1 MSKLSRNTE
10 RAISLITVDKS
21 DPLLYWPAYLQGGTR
36 LTPDGVATRN
46 PPTEKEQ
53 LERIVE
59 ADPLGFLL
67 ALMNGQPVP
76 VLHRNNLHDEWTT
89 AQEGNPQTSA
99 TPSPEPPRWITRAE
113 VANIGMRRDIAQHLL
128 TKLVPTKSRI
138 ERDRKKPGKK
148 DSGIFDKVMSHVSE
162 ERSSPDAKRAAPAK
176 TDLEVGLRDGTD

>member
-21 DPLLYWPAYLQGGTR
+21 DPLLYWPSYLQGGTR

-46 PPTEKEQ
+46 PPTEAEQ
-53 LERIVE
+53 IARIVE

-76 VLHRNNLHDEWTT
+76 VLHRNNLHDTWIE
-89 AQEGNPQTSA
+89 
-99 TPSPEPPRWITRAE
+99 TPEIERPAIAAEEPPRWITRAE

-148 DSGIFDKVMSHVSE
+148 DSGIFDKVMEHVGE
-162 ERSSPDAKRAAPAK
+162 RAAPA
-176 TDLEVGLRDGTD
+176 ERDGKD